1 VNTYL
6 KSTETVID
14 FVNTLDLRPYKEELE
29 TPVQLAAWL
38 AAHGLPVARARQA
51 DLDRAIA
58 VREALRDLIDG
69 RPEAAPVIERAAR
82 DARLELR
89 IADAQARLVPAAGGV
104 SGALGSLVAE
114 VATAMADGTWDRVRL
129 CAADDCRWAFIDTTK
144 NGSRNWCSMR
154 SCGNRAKVQA
164 YRARHR

>member
-1 VNTYL
+1 MD
-6 KSTETVID
+6 TVID

-29 TPVQLAAWL
+29 TPARLAAWL
-38 AAHGLPVARARQA
+38 TEHGLPVGRATQA
-51 DLDRAIA
+51 DLDRALV
-58 VREALRDLIDG
+58 VREALRDLIG
-69 RPEAAPVIERAAR
+69 GSSAARAVLEQAAR

-89 IADAQARLVPAAGGV
+89 LVDDRLRLVPGAGGV
-104 SGALGSLVAE
+104 SGALGSLLAE
-114 VATAMADGTWDRVRL
+114 VAEAMTDGSWERVKL
-129 CAADDCRWAFIDTTK
+129 CGADDCRWAFVDTTK

>member
-1 VNTYL
+1 MD
-6 KSTETVID
+6 TVID

-29 TPVQLAAWL
+29 TPARLAAWL
-38 AAHGLPVARARQA
+38 TEHGLPVGRATQA
-51 DLDRAIA
+51 DLDRALV
-58 VREALRDLIDG
+58 VREALRDLIG
-69 RPEAAPVIERAAR
+69 GSSAAGAVVEQAAR

-89 IADAQARLVPAAGGV
+89 LVDGRLRLVPGAGGV
-104 SGALGSLVAE
+104 AGALGSLLAE
-114 VATAMADGTWDRVRL
+114 VAGAMADGSWERVKL
-129 CAADDCRWAFIDTTK
+129 CGADDCRWAFVDTTK